1 METLR
6 LRLRTRNPLAREARG
21 AAGFSLLEV
30 MIAIPILMIGLTGMA
45 ALVTQTMSGT
55 ERARDMGL
63 AATLV
68 SEKLEDLN
76 RWPTVD
82 PDVAAGGSLTSDVTV
97 GSIDYFDDVIFSAA
111 SGQLSETVSTKS
123 GSTITY
129 VTTTHN
135 AAGTI
140 TSSSSTSA
148 PSTTGATAFHR
159 RWVVEMNPVVNGI
172 TLTAPSPLVG
182 PRRVTVIASLSNSMA
197 VSSSGSGQVVSFQ
210 MSMVR
215 P

>member
-6 LRLRTRNPLAREARG
+6 LRPQTRNRHARESRE

-30 MIAIPILMIGLTGMA
+30 MIAIPILMIGLAGMA
-45 ALVTQTMSGT
+45 ALITQTMTGT

-82 PDVAAGGSLTSDVTV
+82 PDVAAGGSLTTDTTV
-97 GSIDYFDDVIFSAA
+97 GTIDYFDDVIFSSA
-111 SGQLSETVSTKS
+111 SGQVSETVSTKTS
-123 GSTITY
+123 GTITY
-129 VTTTHN
+129 VTTSHN
-135 AAGTI
+135 ANGNI
-140 TSSSSTSA
+140 TQTSSTSA
-148 PSTTGATAFHR
+148 PSTTGSTSFHR
-159 RWVVEMNPVVNGI
+159 RWIVEMNPVVNGI

-182 PRRVTVIASLSNSMA
+182 PRRVTVVATLSNSMS
-197 VSSSGSGQVVSFQ
+197 VSSSGAGQVVSFQ

>member
-1 METLR
+1 
-6 LRLRTRNPLAREARG
+6 
-21 AAGFSLLEV
+21 
-30 MIAIPILMIGLTGMA
+30 MIALPILMIGLAGMA
-45 ALVTQTMSGT
+45 ALVTQTLTGT
-55 ERARDMGL
+55 ERGRNMGL

-97 GSIDYFDDVIFSAA
+97 GTIDYFDDVIFSAA
-111 SGQLSETVSTKS
+111 SGQVSETTSTKS

-129 VTTTHN
+129 VTMTHN
-135 AAGTI
+135 ANGTM
-140 TSSSSTSA
+140 TQTTSTSPPA
-148 PSTTGATAFHR
+148 TTGTTAFHR
-159 RWVVEMNPVVNGI
+159 RWLIEMSPVVNGI

-182 PRRVTVIASLSNSMA
+182 PRRVTVVATISNSNS
-197 VSSSGSGQVVSFQ
+197 VSNVTTGQVVSFQ
-210 MSMVR
+210 MSLVR

>member
-1 METLR
+1 MATLR
-6 LRLRTRNPLAREARG
+6 LRLRTRNLPAREARG
-21 AAGFSLLEV
+21 TAGFSLLEV
-30 MIAIPILMIGLTGMA
+30 LIAIPILMIGLAGMA
-45 ALVTQTMSGT
+45 ALVTQTLTGT
-55 ERARDMGL
+55 ERGRNMGL

-82 PDVAAGGSLTSDVTV
+82 PNVAAGGSLTSDVTV

-111 SGQLSETVSTKS
+111 SGQVSETVSTKA

-135 AAGTI
+135 ANGTI
-140 TSSSSTSA
+140 SQTSSTSPPA
-148 PSTTGATAFHR
+148 TTGGTAFHR
-159 RWVVEMNPVVNGI
+159 RWVIEMNPVVNGI
-172 TLTAPSPLVG
+172 TLTAPSPLTG
-182 PRRVTVIASLSNSMA
+182 PRRVTVVGALSNSMS
-197 VSSSGSGQVVSFQ
+197 VSNSTSGQVISFQ